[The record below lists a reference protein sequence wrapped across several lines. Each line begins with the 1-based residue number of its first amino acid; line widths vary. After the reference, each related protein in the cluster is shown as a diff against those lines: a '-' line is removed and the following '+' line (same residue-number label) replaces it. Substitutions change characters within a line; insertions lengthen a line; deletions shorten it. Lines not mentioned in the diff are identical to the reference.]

1 MMYLLPILS
10 VFFGFAIAA
19 IISLKTS
26 KLKLLLTFSGA
37 FLLSVL
43 CFELLPEIF
52 ESLGKNAGI
61 WIFLGIVLQIVLE
74 FFSKGAEHGHVHAA
88 TEKMFPLGVVISLC
102 IHSFF
107 EGIPLAQNHA
117 LIYGVSLHKL
127 PVAMVLSAFLI
138 HHRFKKANLFL
149 ILLVFAAATPLGVY
163 VGQYWSAET
172 AILNPL
178 NALVAGILLHVSTTL
193 ILESNEKHSFNL
205 AKLSVIVLAGC
216 LGWLI

>member
-10 VFFGFAIAA
+10 VFWGLAIAV
-19 IISLKTS
+19 IISIKAS
-26 KLKLLLTFSGA
+26 NLKLLLTFSGA

-43 CFELLPEIF
+43 CFELLPDVF
-52 ESLGKNAGI
+52 GALGKKAGI

-117 LIYGVSLHKL
+117 LIFGVSLHKL

-138 HHRFKKANLFL
+138 QHRFKTINLLL
-149 ILLVFAAATPLGVY
+149 ILVLFAAATPLGVF
-163 VGQYWSAET
+163 VGRYWSAET
-172 AILNPL
+172 AILLPL

-193 ILESNEKHSFNL
+193 ILESNEKH
-205 AKLSVIVLAGC
+205 
-216 LGWLI
+216 